1 MSKRQVW
8 VSPQGSG
15 WVRQLSNGPV
25 ESHHRLQ
32 SQAIQAAVRQ
42 AKDEH
47 REVII
52 QGRDG
57 HIRSKDSYG
66 TESRV
71 HDTEH

>member
-1 MSKRQVW
+1 MAKRQVW
-8 VSPQGSG
+8 VSPQGNR

-32 SQAIQAAVRQ
+32 SQAIKAAIIQ
-42 AKDEH
+42 AKAEH

-52 QGRDG
+52 QNQKGI
-57 HIRSKDSYG
+57 IRSKDSYE
-66 TESRV
+66 TETRV